1 MTLGTRRKV
10 QASGTL
16 HQERLTRTVTYGDT
30 MGKPHEN
37 ELVASKFN
45 SHPTPSYGKHSL
57 ESVENV
63 ALKILDAIFAVKSP
77 GTLYRR
83 LYSSQ
88 AYEQWCID
96 TFAEH

>member
-1 MTLGTRRKV
+1 MEDVAAAVDKQQKRSGALQGFWKLLSVSLAASTVGLKV
-10 QASGTL
+10 
-16 HQERLTRTVTYGDT
+16 
-30 MGKPHEN
+30 
-37 ELVASKFN
+37 
-45 SHPTPSYGKHSL
+45 
-57 ESVENV
+57 SVEATIDTVNDV

>member
-1 MTLGTRRKV
+1 MEDVAAAVDKQQKRSVALQGFWKLLSVSLAASTVGLKV
-10 QASGTL
+10 
-16 HQERLTRTVTYGDT
+16 
-30 MGKPHEN
+30 
-37 ELVASKFN
+37 
-45 SHPTPSYGKHSL
+45 
-57 ESVENV
+57 SVEATIDTVNDV